1 MKCSCPKCSA
11 LLPEDLPN
19 IPEKGKNGKCSKC
32 NSTYWIQRESF
43 MLRCYAVTGER
54 YCSHCGEGL
63 GPSTFC
69 PGCGTLY
76 PDYCIVH
83 SKKPAQRLFEKKQ
96 ITLNFSFPKFAGKSA
111 TSGRKQGLI
120 IPEGRTR
127 PSDLRH
133 QLLMVG
139 AGITFLAVVIAV
151 SLFYMQA
158 RAESNFIRRFVVV
171 LYGIQSGTDYCMKMS
186 ELLASGSRLTD
197 KDLALLRSAKAENTT
212 ALGVLSPP
220 PKKFTDIHNQLLKL
234 SGTYE
239 KLNDL
244 CITAG
249 PSAEI
254 ASSAGALESRFHA
267 QARELKG
274 ALPPEMIAEIT
285 AKASRFNNL
294 QYLLN

>member
-1 MKCSCPKCSA
+1 M
-11 LLPEDLPN
+11 
-19 IPEKGKNGKCSKC
+19 
-32 NSTYWIQRESF
+32 STKLY
-43 MLRCYAVTGER
+43 VG
-54 YCSHCGEGL
+54 GL
-63 GPSTFC
+63 SYST
-69 PGCGTLY
+69 TDQSL
-76 PDYCIVH
+76 
-83 SKKPAQRLFEKKQ
+83 QNLFEQ
-96 ITLNFSFPKFAGKSA
+96 AGPVQSVA
-111 TSGRKQGLI
+111 VIMDRDTGRSKGLT
-120 IPEGRTR
+120 IPEGRAR

-151 SLFYMQA
+151 ALLYMQE

-197 KDLALLRSAKAENTT
+197 KDLALLKSARAENSA
-212 ALGVLSPP
+212 ALGIISPP
-220 PKKFTDIHNQLLKL
+220 PKKFTDIHNRLLKL
-234 SGTYE
+234 SDTYE

-249 PSAEI
+249 PSGEI

-274 ALPPEMIAEIT
+274 ALPPEMIAEMT
-285 AKASRFNNL
+285 AKVSRFNNL